1 MLFPKKVKFRKWQ
14 TTRENPN
21 KKRVAT
27 RGVTL
32 AFGSHGLRAVGV
44 AQVSSNQIEASR
56 RVLARALGKN
66 GRVWVRIFPDR
77 PETKKGGELPMGK
90 GKGDPFRFVARVR
103 PGTMLFE
110 LDGVPDK
117 EARAYLVQA
126 GHKLPVKT
134 TVVVRN

>member
-1 MLFPKKVKFRKWQ
+1 MLFPKKVKFRKWH
-14 TTRENPN
+14 TTRENP
-21 KKRVAT
+21 KKVRVAT
-27 RGVTL
+27 RGVKL
-32 AFGSHGLRAVGV
+32 AFGSHGLRALDS
-44 AQVSSNQIEASR
+44 AQITSNQIEASR
-56 RVLARALGKN
+56 RVLARALGKT

-110 LDGVPDK
+110 LDGVADK
-117 EARAYLVQA
+117 EARNYLVQA

-134 TVVVRN
+134 TVVVRH

>member
-1 MLFPKKVKFRKWQ
+1 MLFPKKVKFRKWH
-14 TTRENPN
+14 TTRENPK

-27 RGVTL
+27 RGVSL
-32 AFGSHGLRAVGV
+32 AFGSHGLRAIGM
-44 AQVSSNQIEASR
+44 AQISSNQIEAAR
-56 RVLARALGKN
+56 RVLARALGKS
-66 GRVWVRIFPDR
+66 GRVWVRVFPDR

-90 GKGDPFRFVARVR
+90 GKGDPFRFVVRVR
-103 PGTMLFE
+103 PGNMLFE

-134 TVVVRN
+134 TVIVRH

>member
-1 MLFPKKVKFRKWQ
+1 MFPKKVKFRKWQ
-14 TTRENPN
+14 RSRENP
-21 KKRVAT
+21 KKIRVAT
-27 RGVTL
+27 RGVAL
-32 AFGSHGLRAVGV
+32 AFGSHGLKSVGT

-56 RVLARALGKN
+56 RVLSRALGKT

-90 GKGDPFRFVARVR
+90 GKGDPYRFVARVR

-117 EARAYLVQA
+117 EARSCLVRA
-126 GHKLPVKT
+126 GHKISVKT
-134 TVVVRN
+134 TVVVRQ

>member
-14 TTRENPN
+14 TERENP
-21 KKRVAT
+21 KKLRVAT
-27 RGVTL
+27 RGVKL
-32 AFGSHGLRAVGV
+32 AFGSHGLRATGM
-44 AQVSSNQIEASR
+44 AQITSNQIEASR
-56 RVLARALGKN
+56 RVLARALGKS

-90 GKGDPFRFVARVR
+90 GKGDPFRFVSRVR

-117 EARAYLVQA
+117 EARAYLIQA

-134 TVVVRN
+134 TVVVRH

>member
-14 TTRENPN
+14 RGRENP
-21 KKRVAT
+21 KFPRVAT
-27 RGVTL
+27 RGVAL
-32 AFGSHGLRAVGV
+32 AFGSHGLKALGSARIT
-44 AQVSSNQIEASR
+44 SNQIEASR
-56 RVLARALGKN
+56 RVLTRALGKT

-90 GKGDPFRFVARVR
+90 GKGDPFRFVAPVR
-103 PGTMLFE
+103 PGSVLFE

-117 EARAYLVQA
+117 EAKTFLIRA

-134 TVVVRN
+134 GIIVRD

>member
-1 MLFPKKVKFRKWQ
+1 MLFPKKVKFRKWH
-14 TTRENPN
+14 TTRENPK

-32 AFGSHGLRAVGV
+32 AFGSHGLRALGS
-44 AQVSSNQIEASR
+44 AQITSNQIEAAR
-56 RVLARALGKN
+56 RVLARALGKS

-103 PGTMLFE
+103 AGTMLFE
-110 LDGVPDK
+110 LDGVPEK

-134 TVVVRN
+134 TVVVR

>member
-14 TTRENPN
+14 TTRENPK

-27 RGVTL
+27 RGVHL
-32 AFGSHGLRAVGV
+32 AFGSHGLRAVGM
-44 AQVSSNQIEASR
+44 AQISSNQIEAAR
-56 RVLARALGKN
+56 RVLARALGKS
-66 GRVWVRIFPDR
+66 GRVWVRVFPDR

-103 PGTMLFE
+103 PGNMLFE

-117 EARAYLVQA
+117 EARTYLIQA

-134 TVVVRN
+134 TVIVRH